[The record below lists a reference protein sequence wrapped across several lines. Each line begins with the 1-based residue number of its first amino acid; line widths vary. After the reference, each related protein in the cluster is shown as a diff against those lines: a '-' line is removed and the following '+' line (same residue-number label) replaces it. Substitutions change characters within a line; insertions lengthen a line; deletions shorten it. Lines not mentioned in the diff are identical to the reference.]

1 MPGMTKRKY
10 QGELIRFQKSIN
22 RPLGMVA
29 EILKPGYTIDD
40 LREGFKKYYPYEWQ
54 IICERYKQYSQ
65 KDNFLV
71 SVGKKRRYKP
81 MKPNKFF
88 EELPKVKYLMSVG
101 YRKKHAEI
109 YNEVVRQEKEKNLEK
124 KRLNKIQ
131 VRNEKINLKKQ
142 NMQIVEPLFL
152 EALISAYHKK
162 GNTIED
168 KLEIFKE
175 IQKFDCDRAT
185 QFFYKLNDSERN
197 NQIRNMAFQHLQNT
211 GHYVKLRKNFKG
223 KKKIYMTENSNFYV
237 TPADLAKRLEL
248 KTSVQNKKRYDVF
261 LSHSSKDAEQIRNIM
276 HILNKE
282 GLVCYCDWTSD
293 NDFLKRSMV
302 SDYTKEVLKKRM
314 LQSENLIYICSKN
327 SRQSKWVR
335 FELDYYKNYGK
346 GKIYVINLDDQD
358 LKKNAENYKELSY
371 NQSNRSITVECLKKD
386 K

>member
-1 MPGMTKRKY
+1 
-10 QGELIRFQKSIN
+10 
-22 RPLGMVA
+22 MVA
-29 EILKPGYTIDD
+29 EILKPGYTMDD
-40 LREGFKKYYPYEWQ
+40 LREEFKKYYPYEWQ
-54 IICERYKQYSQ
+54 IICERYKQYLQ
-65 KDNFLV
+65 KDNYLV
-71 SVGKKRRYKP
+71 FVGKKRRYKP
-81 MKPNKFF
+81 TKPNKYF
-88 EELPKVKYLMSVG
+88 EELPKVKYLMSAG

-109 YNEVVRQEKEKNLEK
+109 YNEVVRQEKEKKLEK
-124 KRLNKIQ
+124 KRLNKVR
-131 VRNEKINLKKQ
+131 VRNDKINLKKQ
-142 NMQIVEPLFL
+142 NMQSVEPLFL
-152 EALISAYHKK
+152 EALICAYYKK

-211 GHYVKLRKNFKG
+211 GHYVKKRKNFKG
-223 KKKIYMTENSNFYV
+223 KKKIYMTEKSNFYV

-282 GLVCYCDWTSD
+282 GFVCYCDWTSD

-335 FELDYYKNYGK
+335 FELEYYDNYGK

-358 LKKNAENYKELSY
+358 LKKNAENYKELQY
-371 NQSNRSITVECLKKD
+371 NQSDKSITVECLKKD
-386 K
+386 R

>member
-1 MPGMTKRKY
+1 
-10 QGELIRFQKSIN
+10 
-22 RPLGMVA
+22 
-29 EILKPGYTIDD
+29 
-40 LREGFKKYYPYEWQ
+40 
-54 IICERYKQYSQ
+54 
-65 KDNFLV
+65 
-71 SVGKKRRYKP
+71 
-81 MKPNKFF
+81 
-88 EELPKVKYLMSVG
+88 MSVG